1 MAAKDVT
8 LHAGN
13 SSVYIEDTAI
23 SGFDNTGSTWPGRIF
38 GAGIVEYIND
48 NNTNSGIIA
57 YFESSSI
64 TLKNVSGLTYD
75 KDTQNIS
82 RNPGGRIYG
91 GGQIYQ
97 TKNAL
102 LNIGSTSITIQGEET
117 ALEEVYG
124 GSVISGTIG
133 RDDLSVAIVGKTEV
147 VLENGS
153 VQGFLVGGNNTNWF
167 GQSVVGVLDE
177 VNGKHEYAGYKFNDG
192 STHVEMQNGGSDTLK
207 IVGANMVDYSS
218 NINQNS
224 DRKAAMYGDAVVD
237 IKGGQ
242 AQMAIG
248 GGLAL
253 WEGGPSGTPTDTAP
267 MSEMTGTTTVNVSG
281 GNIQQ
286 VIGASA
292 ALSYGTTPEAM
303 AAVAA
308 QTGTATVNITGG
320 TVKNVI
326 GGGVVLTQ
334 GKASLNG
341 DALVTISGGTVKNV
355 VGGGYI
361 AKGDSSAASSE
372 ANVTNTKVVI
382 TGGKIT
388 GDIYAGGVVETNAKG
403 TATVTGNAEVVF
415 ASDIGFEGK
424 VYGSTATV
432 EGVSTL
438 AFGDAEHQYN
448 GAFKGTFS
456 GFDRLNA
463 AAGSNVSL
471 SSLTDASVGSAL
483 TIGGDGVVSI
493 SDLNLTSGKV
503 TIDGGTTKLGKVTK
517 FGGGVTLNGG
527 ALESS
532 SSVLFTKGL
541 GTDYTADDAGAIS
554 TGLTLTKGTVS
565 VNDAKYNLAYA
576 ASAGGLAATA
586 SKGEVSVVFTGD
598 LVNTTDGSVNKITV
612 EEAGTD
618 SVSSAVIYANARLDA
633 VTDVDA
639 SKTHLVLGANSGS
652 VSDEV
657 ILIEKQALGV
667 QGIDLIDSIE
677 KVTVESGH
685 ALTLVGN
692 GQGSLITGGTKDA
705 TVTVGGILQLG
716 VDGATSGGRLDQAV
730 TVEKG
735 GQILVSAGKFALS
748 SLDLSGTLIV
758 NSDLSIDVLGTE
770 NNADNGAITVGTDA
784 SSGRLAIGKSFG
796 GHHIFLDPIFQNGV
810 GIEGASSLIYSQSGV
825 ADQIEVGRNSYVVI
839 GTDSES
845 AFLNAFAKTGY
856 AWGTDAIT
864 AAAYLAGPVDVAKGA
879 LIVDGSRTNASTSLT
894 NGSVLFAANS
904 LLVADVAELPSGTAL
919 ITGSSISVDEAAK
932 AVLTNV
938 KAGTYKLTSTTAEAD
953 MWTKENIAS
962 ANAIFAV
969 KSVDDAANT
978 VTFEQ
983 QAAQNVYGGLM
994 QGTALVDAAMGKT
1007 GADFDY
1013 VNALLTD
1020 VSGNAALAAARF
1032 DAAMNPAGALGAFT
1046 NAHDRAADMKRAVRA
1061 QTAESTATGLW
1072 VQVDG
1077 GFTDF
1082 DGLSTPAQSLDL
1094 DMDHYGLT
1102 IGAQGGFDKA
1112 TFGAAFMGG
1121 SGTTDNDRV
1130 NAEDDFDY
1138 YGLKVYGRYDFGFLH
1153 VTADAGVTWLKSDFS
1168 VKGAASTEADTTT
1181 TVYDFGI
1188 AAGHDFALEKAV
1200 VTPFVG
1206 VDVYSIKSDGYST
1219 NHGAKVDSADATV
1232 VEFPIGARVAAA
1244 FETESGF
1251 TVKPAF
1257 DLAVIPSAGDTDI
1270 ESKVRFADAS
1280 SNYRFTFADDV
1291 RVSSN
1296 LSLSATGRNCGFG
1309 LSAGYDWGDEERS
1322 GFNIRGTFRYA
1333 F

>member
-1 MAAKDVT
+1 M
-8 LHAGN
+8 
-13 SSVYIEDTAI
+13 
-23 SGFDNTGSTWPGRIF
+23 
-38 GAGIVEYIND
+38 
-48 NNTNSGIIA
+48 
-57 YFESSSI
+57 
-64 TLKNVSGLTYD
+64 
-75 KDTQNIS
+75 
-82 RNPGGRIYG
+82 
-91 GGQIYQ
+91 
-97 TKNAL
+97 
-102 LNIGSTSITIQGEET
+102 NIGATTVTIRGEET

-124 GSVISGTIG
+124 GSIISGTIG
-133 RDDLSVAIVGKTEV
+133 RDDLSVAVVGKTEV
-147 VLENGS
+147 VLENGTIK
-153 VQGFLVGGNNTNWF
+153 GMLVGGNNTNWF
-167 GQSVVGVLDE
+167 GQSVVGVLDDT
-177 VNGKHEYAGYKFNDG
+177 NGKYQYAGHKFNDG
-192 STHVEMQNGGSDTLK
+192 STHVEMQNGGDESLW

-218 NINQNS
+218 YINQNS
-224 DRKAAMYGDAVVD
+224 DRKAAMFGNAVVD

-248 GGLAL
+248 GGLAI
-253 WEGGPSGTPTDTAP
+253 WGGQGSNQSGTPSDTAP

-281 GNIQQ
+281 GTIEY

-292 ALSYGTTPEAM
+292 AMSYGTTPEGM
-303 AAVAA
+303 AAVAL
-308 QTGTATVNITGG
+308 QTGTSTVNITGG
-320 TVKNVI
+320 TVENVV
-326 GGGVVLTQ
+326 GGGLVLAQ
-334 GKASLNG
+334 GNASLEGN
-341 DALVTISGGTVKNV
+341 ALVTISGGAIKNV

-361 AKGDSSAASSE
+361 AKGQTSSDSSE
-372 ANVTNTKVVI
+372 ANVANTKIVI

-388 GDIYAGGVVETNAKG
+388 GDIYAGGVVENGATGSAK
-403 TATVTGNAEVVF
+403 VIGNAEVVF

-424 VYGSTATV
+424 VYGSNATV
-432 EGVSTL
+432 DGVSTL

-448 GAFKGTFS
+448 GAFKGNFS

-463 AAGSNVSL
+463 AAGSNVTL
-471 SSLTDASVGSAL
+471 ASLTDASVGSAL
-483 TIGGDGVVSI
+483 TIGGDGTVSI
-493 SDLNLTSGKV
+493 SDLNLTSAAI

-517 FGGGVTLNGG
+517 FGGGVTLDGG
-527 ALESS
+527 TLESS

-554 TGLTLTKGTVS
+554 SGLTLTKGTVS

-598 LVNTTDGSVNKITV
+598 LVNATDGSVNKITV

-639 SKTHLVLGANSGS
+639 SKTHLVLGANSGNTAN
-652 VSDEV
+652 EI

-667 QGIDLIDSIE
+667 QGIDLIDTIE

-705 TVTVGGILQLG
+705 TVTIGGILQLG
-716 VDGATSGGRLDQAV
+716 VAGATSGGRLDQAV

-748 SLDLSGTLIV
+748 SLNLSGTLII

-770 NNADNGAITVGTDA
+770 STEEKKGAITVGTDA

-796 GHHIFLDPIFQNGV
+796 GHHIFLDPVFQNGV
-810 GIEGASSLIYSQSGV
+810 GVEGASSLIYSQSGV
-825 ADQIEVGRNSYVVI
+825 TDHIEVGRNSYVVI
-839 GTDSES
+839 GTDSDS
-845 AFLNAFAKTGY
+845 AFLNAFAKSGY
-856 AWGTDAIT
+856 VWGADGIT
-864 AAAYLAGPVDVAKGA
+864 AAAYLAGPVDVTNGA

-904 LLVADVAELPSGTAL
+904 LLVADVAELTSGTAL
-919 ITGSSISVDEAAK
+919 ITGSSISVDDAAK

-969 KSVDDAANT
+969 KSVDDSANT

-994 QGTALVDAAMGKT
+994 QGTALVDAAMSKT

-1020 VSGNAALAAARF
+1020 VSGDAALAAARF

-1061 QTAESTATGLW
+1061 QTAESSETGLW

-1082 DGLSTPAQSLDL
+1082 DGISTPAQSLDL

-1153 VTADAGVTWLKSDFS
+1153 VTADAGVTWLSSDFS
-1168 VKGAASTEADTTT
+1168 VKGPASTKADTTT

-1206 VDVYSIKSDGYST
+1206 FDVYSIKSDGYST

-1280 SNYRFTFADDV
+1280 SNYRFTFADDF